1 MMQVMAIRI
10 LREVAENIQNIDFYL
25 IMRDE
30 ATDVKNVSEL
40 AVRLRWVDDELEA
53 HDEFIGLKNMPNTV
67 ADSIVRKLK
76 NVLLQMHL
84 KLNKCRGR
92 CYDECSTM
100 SGSKSGVTVRIKSE
114 VGRALYTHCYAYI
127 QSIFPQE
134 TR

>member
-1 MMQVMAIRI
+1 MQVMAIRI

-84 KLNKCRGR
+84 KLNK
-92 CYDECSTM
+92 
-100 SGSKSGVTVRIKSE
+100 
-114 VGRALYTHCYAYI
+114 
-127 QSIFPQE
+127 
-134 TR
+134 